1 MLKLAAES
9 PFAGERQ
16 NALAAATRLATG
28 HGMTLEEAAAG
39 GGDPELVRPPKRS
52 PVDADTIRRKARD
65 AVDGVRFANKTAAR
79 SVHDI
84 DGWHRLE
91 KERFE
96 KAVRDAHSRGLD
108 AEERRRKNT
117 PARPVRARHGGRDPK
132 SHANILLRETSLP
145 LAEICQMTG
154 LDMYQVVGLK
164 LKMRPVAANG

>member
-16 NALAAATRLATG
+16 NALAAAARLATG

-39 GGDPELVRPPKRS
+39 GGDPEHVQPPKRS
-52 PVDADTIRRKARD
+52 PGNAESIRRKARD
-65 AVDGVRFANKTAAR
+65 AVDGIRFASKVAAR
-79 SVHDI
+79 AVHDV

-96 KAVRDAHSRGLD
+96 QAVRDARSRGLD
-108 AEERRRKNT
+108 AEERRRKNA
-117 PARPVRARHGGRDPK
+117 PARPVRSRSGGRDPK